1 MHRAER
7 MLTLCRPLVRLC
19 GVQRPWVMHL
29 SAAGHANAT
38 HQDATLRR
46 VPASSHSAYICVHT
60 HTGPDGCPSGVEPSA
75 RCTGP
80 KGSLSGIVGMR
91 TVARGVVA
99 AGSGSALG
107 CGRKKIEKLLYD
119 LPGDSYRRRV

>member
-80 KGSLSGIVGMR
+80 KGSLSGIVVCVR
-91 TVARGVVA
+91 WRAALSPLARA
-99 AGSGSALG
+99 APRWGAAAKNREITLRST
-107 CGRKKIEKLLYD
+107 GR
-119 LPGDSYRRRV
+119 

>member
-80 KGSLSGIVGMR
+80 KGSLSGIV
-91 TVARGVVA
+91 VCVVRWRA
-99 AGSGSALG
+99 ALSPLAAAPRWGAAA
-107 CGRKKIEKLLYD
+107 KK
-119 LPGDSYRRRV
+119 